1 MSEPGGEVIVYR
13 SPDGRAV
20 VQLRAVAGTM
30 WLTQAQ
36 LAELYDTSVPN
47 IAQIIRRV
55 LDDGEVIEATINS
68 ELKVQIEGARAV
80 RREIKIYNLDMVLA
94 VGYRVTTPRAVQ
106 FRQWATTVLRE
117 YL

>member
-13 SPDGRAV
+13 SPDGQAL
-20 VQLRAVAGTM
+20 VQLRAVAGTV

-55 LDDGEVIEATINS
+55 LDLSLIHI
-68 ELKVQIEGARAV
+68 
-80 RREIKIYNLDMVLA
+80 
-94 VGYRVTTPRAVQ
+94 
-106 FRQWATTVLRE
+106 
-117 YL
+117 